1 MRNKTNKCICVLGTE
16 CYSGNVMYFEV
27 QSASLRGGH
36 KLILADHE
44 NITLG
49 VHFLQDVEM
58 IGL

>member
-1 MRNKTNKCICVLGTE
+1 M
-16 CYSGNVMYFEV
+16 VMYFEV

-36 KLILADHE
+36 KLVTARHE
-44 NITLG
+44 NLTLG

>member
-1 MRNKTNKCICVLGTE
+1 M
-16 CYSGNVMYFEV
+16 VMYFEV

-36 KLILADHE
+36 KLVTARHE